1 MSPQR
6 ACSGQMAVEL
16 AVLLP
21 VVIVVALIDYN
32 LMRFVGACAAFDHV
46 AFEQIV
52 AQGVSPRGDAREPA
66 VDEIRVQI
74 EQALQMKSCEVEVT
88 AERMVA
94 SPGRSEGLTF
104 PISPL
109 LTRFTCTLS
118 YHPWPSSFVVA
129 GVSFRAPFAL
139 VHSRALV
146 VDRYRG
152 GVVV

>member
-46 AFEQIV
+46 ASEQIV
-52 AQGVSPRGDAREPA
+52 AQGVSPKGDAREPA
-66 VDEIRVQI
+66 VDEIRAQI

-94 SPGRSEGLTF
+94 SPWAIRRPNVSNITASDTFHLHAFLSSLAKLVCGRRRELQSAVC
-104 PISPL
+104 P
-109 LTRFTCTLS
+109 CT
-118 YHPWPSSFVVA
+118 
-129 GVSFRAPFAL
+129 
-139 VHSRALV
+139 
-146 VDRYRG
+146 
-152 GVVV
+152 